1 MDDVVVVVLLEQPT
15 NKSAV
20 DNAVIFNV
28 EIKFISFP
36 FLIIKYRIIC
46 VKIGYKQLSIMRF
59 GNKREPERKAKVNR
73 PENKP

>member
-1 MDDVVVVVLLEQPT
+1 LPLIDGILLVDDVVVVVVLLEQPA

-36 FLIIKYRIIC
+36 FLIIKISHY
-46 VKIGYKQLSIMRF
+46 L
-59 GNKREPERKAKVNR
+59 RKNWL
-73 PENKP
+73 

>member
-1 MDDVVVVVLLEQPT
+1 MLLVDEVVVVVVLLEQPA

-36 FLIIKYRIIC
+36 FLMF
-46 VKIGYKQLSIMRF
+46 KISHYL
-59 GNKREPERKAKVNR
+59 RKNLL
-73 PENKP
+73 

>member
-1 MDDVVVVVLLEQPT
+1 MEYFFVDDVVVLLEQPT

-36 FLIIKYRIIC
+36 FLIIKYRII
-46 VKIGYKQLSIMRF
+46 
-59 GNKREPERKAKVNR
+59 A
-73 PENKP
+73 

>member
-1 MDDVVVVVLLEQPT
+1 MEYFFVDDVVVVLLEQPT

-36 FLIIKYRIIC
+36 FFNYQNIAL
-46 VKIGYKQLSIMRF
+46 F
-59 GNKREPERKAKVNR
+59 A
-73 PENKP
+73 